1 MQTVNDF
8 STIAELNEQF
18 TQLKTQLFTGI
29 LLLEVQGSP
38 TWKLYFR
45 LGRISWQSGGINPW
59 QKWQRYIKYFG
70 SNLKPEVMTQ
80 FLELKNSTAQYEAL
94 PILHDKKLMSQTQIK
109 QLINN
114 IIVESLFDTV
124 LNSYH
129 QKTPIIYKTISN
141 EYLDTIIHLMDST
154 KIMSEFKL
162 MFQKWIGANL
172 QEYSPNYYPVIEKP
186 ELIIQDQNINIL
198 GNTLSLIDGTSD
210 LYTLAWKTKKNIVE
224 ITESLTP
231 LVKNGAISFHSVK
244 TPCKPIKLINNS
256 SSHKSKT
263 LIACVDDSP
272 LICQN
277 LENII
282 TEAGYRFLGVQ
293 ESLKAVPIL
302 LKNKPDLIFLD
313 LIMPVINGYELC
325 SHLRKVPTFKDTPI
339 IILTGKDGLVDRM
352 RAKMIGSSDFLSKPI
367 VKELVIEIINKY
379 ILVKEIKHD

>member
-1 MQTVNDF
+1 MHTVNNF
-8 STIAELNEQF
+8 SIIEELSEQF
-18 TQLKTQLFTGI
+18 SQLKTKLFTGI

-59 QKWQRYIKYFG
+59 QKWQRHIKYFG
-70 SNLKPEVMTQ
+70 SNLKPEVLTQ
-80 FLELKNSTAQYEAL
+80 FLELKDSTEQYEAL

-114 IIVESLFDTV
+114 IIVESLFDIV

-129 QKTPIIYKTISN
+129 RKIPLTYKTIPN
-141 EYLDTIIHLMDST
+141 EHLDTIIHLMDST
-154 KIMSEFKL
+154 KILSEFKL

-186 ELIIQDQNINIL
+186 ELIIQDRNINIIR
-198 GNTLSLIDGTSD
+198 NTLSLIDGTSD

-231 LVKNGAISFHSVK
+231 LVKTGAISFHSVK
-244 TPCKPIKLINNS
+244 KPCKPIKFTNNS
-256 SSHKSKT
+256 SGNQSKI

-272 LICQN
+272 LVCQN

-282 TEAGYRFLGVQ
+282 TEAGYNFLGIPDP
-293 ESLKAVPIL
+293 LKAISIL
-302 LKNKPDLIFLD
+302 LKNKPDFIFLD
-313 LIMPVINGYELC
+313 LVMPVMNGYELC
-325 SHLRKVPTFKDTPI
+325 SQLRKMPAFKDTPI
-339 IILTGKDGLVDRM
+339 VILTGKDGLVDRM

-367 VKELVIEIINKY
+367 VKELVIETINKH
-379 ILVKEIKHD
+379 ISVKK